1 MHCFLVD
8 AYKLLKKILEK
19 YLFHI
24 MEEIL
29 QRSSSR
35 EQSILFCLWTDL
47 EPETGESWEF
57 SIEASDILCFC
68 LPPLDIFRKINI
80 ITVKKK
86 KKYHEVKL
94 DLSTHMFWLSI
105 SVQQIS
111 PKLTGLKQ
119 MLNFAHNIVGQKFRK
134 SSAGWSM
141 SDPCAI
147 WAWKIGSQDGFYSH
161 F

>member
-1 MHCFLVD
+1 
-8 AYKLLKKILEK
+8 
-19 YLFHI
+19 

-47 EPETGESWEF
+47 EPETGKSWEL
-57 SIEASDILCFC
+57 SIAVSDILCFC

-80 ITVKKK
+80 FTVKKK
-86 KKYHEVKL
+86 KKTKKNKNWKYHEVKL
-94 DLSTHMFWLSI
+94 DLPTHMFWLSI

-134 SSAGWSM
+134 SSAGWSV
-141 SDPCAI
+141 SDPYAI

>member
-86 KKYHEVKL
+86 WKYHEVKL
-94 DLSTHMFWLSI
+94 DLS
-105 SVQQIS
+105 
-111 PKLTGLKQ
+111 TGLKQ